1 MWLQGGTCQ
10 ISNKTDNNDKANKRK
25 QNYVCLRFT
34 SIIALLIPSRGE
46 GRRL

>member
-1 MWLQGGTCQ
+1 MSDIKQNRQ
-10 ISNKTDNNDKANKRK
+10 ENDSINNDKANKRK